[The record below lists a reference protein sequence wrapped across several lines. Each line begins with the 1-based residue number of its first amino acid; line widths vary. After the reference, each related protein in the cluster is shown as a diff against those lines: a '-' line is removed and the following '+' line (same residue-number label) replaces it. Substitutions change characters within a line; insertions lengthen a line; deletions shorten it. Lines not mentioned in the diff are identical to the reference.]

1 MLCPSLPL
9 QDVITQHHV
18 VVWIQLGGHCRT
30 NIRPSRHL
38 PIGNSTNTHHIDSG
52 ISITMMPLI
61 AMDCFADIE
70 QVVHDLKVD
79 RDTWHAVALQYKAAF
94 ETQTSRFQEL
104 QNVCFATQAE
114 LENERVQ
121 QRRLH
126 AISTQSENYRPTTFN
141 GAEDLNLDLSF
152 GTAAVYSPRKVEA
165 DRQRP
170 LSDGFTNPLFK
181 RVEECAA
188 ERNYGTARIEVDRL
202 LRGPLSPKA
211 RAEGLLLKSDVLR
224 ASGPD
229 ELFDALAACA
239 EAMELCDRLSELQSL
254 LPRIQYQRGL
264 LYYELRMLDQARD
277 AFSAVSDDD
286 LLSTKASEYR
296 KSYDDEMDVLRST
309 KRRSGFDDTRT
320 MEGLLAQ
327 LEEKGA
333 EVNRLVCESS
343 KYTNHAQ
350 NKRRRTST
358 QLRQR
363 AAAKARRMSLPY
375 RWVKAKSEGH
385 HRE

>member
-1 MLCPSLPL
+1 M
-9 QDVITQHHV
+9 T
-18 VVWIQLGGHCRT
+18 
-30 NIRPSRHL
+30 
-38 PIGNSTNTHHIDSG
+38 
-52 ISITMMPLI
+52 PLI
-61 AMDCFADIE
+61 TMDCFTDIE
-70 QVVHDLKVD
+70 SWIHELKID

-94 ETQTSRFQEL
+94 EAQTHRLQEM

-114 LENERVQ
+114 LENERVK

-126 AISTQSENYRPTTFN
+126 AASNQSENYRPAIYD
-141 GAEDLNLDLSF
+141 GAEGLKLDLSF
-152 GTAAVYSPRKVEA
+152 GTAAIYSPQKVKS
-165 DRQRP
+165 DHQRP

-224 ASGPD
+224 AAGPE
-229 ELFDALAACA
+229 ELLDALAACA
-239 EAMELCDRLSELQSL
+239 EAVELCDRLSELQNL

-277 AFSAVSDDD
+277 AFSAASDDE
-286 LLSTKASEYR
+286 LLSAKASEYR
-296 KSYDDEMDVLRST
+296 KSYDDETDRLRCA

-333 EVNRLVCESS
+333 EVRRLVCEALET
-343 KYTNHAQ
+343 Y
-350 NKRRRTST
+350 
-358 QLRQR
+358 
-363 AAAKARRMSLPY
+363 
-375 RWVKAKSEGH
+375 
-385 HRE
+385 